1 MRNNLQIFVDR
12 WFFSTNHK
20 NIGTLYFS
28 GNQKNFE
35 CRGSGG
41 SRYLSTSTS
50 GDINEKEKLPV
61 SLLSYIKKKVVAIS
75 LMFEK
80 FLEIL
85 LRIPILKHILLAY
98 FLFLGMFRFV
108 FISLEKRFSPQT
120 IQIGV
125 IFLIT
130 CLYRLRLSTVNVYI
144 FAIFLTL
151 ESHRL
156 FIGRFYRTRP
166 ELLAKHFPSSQ
177 NPKRQMHRVT
187 HAIIE
192 AAQNPT
198 VQAVTIGIG
207 GMVTWKAIDAYDNSK
222 TRLENEKQREAESAD
237 RAKDRDAEDR
247 RHRESLEAE
256 SADRAKD
263 RDAEYQRH
271 RESLEAEAA
280 ERAKDREAEYL
291 RHRESLEAQS
301 LDAEISS
308 TSTSTSSTTSSSDF
322 VD

>member
-12 WFFSTNHK
+12 WLFSTNHK
-20 NIGTLYFS
+20 NIGTIYFS
-28 GNQKNFE
+28 GNQKNIDS
-35 CRGSGG
+35 RGSGG

-61 SLLSYIKKKVVAIS
+61 SLLSSIKKKLVALS

-144 FAIFLTL
+144 FAIFLTF

-156 FIGRFYRTRP
+156 FIGRFYRNRP

-177 NPKRQMHRVT
+177 NPKRQMHRFT

-222 TRLENEKQREAESAD
+222 TRKENEKQREAED
-237 RAKDRDAEDR
+237 L

-256 SADRAKD
+256 AVERAKD

-308 TSTSTSSTTSSSDF
+308 TSTSTSTSSTTSSSDF